1 MLYSKIFLIQYQTKN
16 IYMKSIT
23 SPIMLALTAALFVSG
38 CSKKFEDYAQN
49 ANQPVPGKVPPGIIL
64 KSILN
69 DLIVYPGGDADKQC
83 QNICSNYV
91 YYGSNQYWTGSA
103 TLRYGDMN
111 NMLAMEAEARRLAG
125 SDNNPYHALGLFFRA
140 FYFVDMSE
148 KVGDLPMTDA
158 LKGLDNIAPKYDA
171 QKDIF
176 KQALLWLDSANTL
189 LAGLIQNGF
198 LEFSG
203 DFYYNERI
211 SSPLSPRDALIEWQ
225 KVVNSYKLRVL
236 IELSKRAVD
245 NADMNIPQQFAAIYN
260 DPATYPIFT
269 SNADNLQY
277 VYNNSYNYYPDNFTN
292 LGNNQLRLNLAATL
306 ETTLGQ
312 LHDLRCMVLGEPARG
327 LGYSDTAY
335 ESFVGAPS
343 GMDLSTMNALINSGL
358 KDSKLSL
365 YNRNHFYNQGNLAG
379 EPTYILSYPEVC
391 FCIAEAINRGWITGN
406 SEQWYKNGITSQFA
420 FYGIQDGVNTVTLQ
434 AVSGDE
440 IPYTVH
446 FYFNDYFNQPAVK
459 YAGDNAQ
466 GLNQILLQ
474 KYLAYARNSGYQAY
488 YQWRRTGVPV
498 FNAGPGTGNG
508 GVIPRRWQY
517 PSNEIT
523 SNATNYQAALQS
535 QYGGNDDIDQDVWLV
550 K

>member
-1 MLYSKIFLIQYQTKN
+1 
-16 IYMKSIT
+16 MKFSI
-23 SPIMLALTAALFVSG
+23 ILALIIASFASG
-38 CSKKFEDYAQN
+38 CSKKFDAYSQN
-49 ANQPVPGKVPPGIIL
+49 TNQPVPGKVPPGIVL

-69 DLIVYPGGDADKQC
+69 DLVVMPGGDADKQS
-83 QNICSNYV
+83 QFIASNYV
-91 YYGSNQYWTGSA
+91 YYGNNEYWTGSA
-103 TLRYGDMN
+103 TLNYGDLN
-111 NMLAMEAEARRLAG
+111 NTLAMEAEARRLAG

-140 FYFVDMSE
+140 FFFVNMSE
-148 KVGDLPMTDA
+148 KVGDLPMREA
-158 LKGLDNIAPKYDA
+158 LQGLNNTMPKYDT

-176 KQALLWLDSANTL
+176 KQSLLWLDSANTL

-203 DFYYNERI
+203 DFYYTERI
-211 SSPLSPRDALIEWQ
+211 NSPLSPRDALIAWQ

-245 NADMNIPQQFAAIYN
+245 NPDLNVPGQFAAIYN
-260 DPATYPIFT
+260 DPVTYPIFT

-312 LHDLRCMVLGEPARG
+312 LHDLRAMVLGEPARG
-327 LGYSDTAY
+327 LGFSDTSY
-335 ESFVGAPS
+335 QSFVGAPS

-391 FCIAEAINRGWITGN
+391 FCIAEAMNRGWITGN
-406 SEQWYKNGITSQFA
+406 TEQWYVKGVTAQFA
-420 FYGIQDGVNTVTLQ
+420 FYGIVDGVNTVVLQ
-434 AVSGDE
+434 AASGAE

-446 FYFNDYFNQPAVK
+446 FYFSDYFNQPAVK
-459 YAGDNAQ
+459 YAGDNTQ
-466 GLNQILLQ
+466 GLDQILLQ

-488 YQWRRTGVPV
+488 YQWRRTGVPA
-498 FNAGPGTGNG
+498 FDSGSGTGNG

-517 PSNEIT
+517 PGNEIT
-523 SNATNYQAALQS
+523 ANGTNYQAALQS
-535 QYGGNDDIDQDVWLV
+535 QYGGQDNINVDVWLV